1 MEMLKQHLLL
11 LNIGSVEYCEQ
22 HHHQAWQI
30 KAERDNLSQKA
41 VTGILK
47 VHAYL
52 EASNATTHKLFQR
65 VVISSDW
72 KPAS

>member
-11 LNIGSVEYCEQ
+11 LNIGSVEFCEQ
-22 HHHQAWQI
+22 HHLQAWQI

-47 VHAYL
+47 LHAYL

-65 VVISSDW
+65 VLMSNDW